1 MVGFTGFLSLA
12 FYFLPFAIA
21 FSSIGL
27 TKHFPDELFSPRK
40 LVRNPWL
47 RLVCRVA
54 ADALTRR
61 WMGIALMPQAGVALG
76 MALVAAQR
84 FPDLS
89 NIILPVVIG
98 ATVLFEVIGPVLT
111 RRALILAGEVPNPSS
126 QP

>member
-1 MVGFTGFLSLA
+1 VNARRCVASHRSTGCGGIRWGGLLRIIGRVLGVWAGAALS
-12 FYFLPFAIA
+12 
-21 FSSIGL
+21 
-27 TKHFPDELFSPRK
+27 
-40 LVRNPWL
+40 N
-47 RLVCRVA
+47 

-89 NIILPVVIG
+89 DIILPVVIG

-111 RRALILAGEVPNPSS
+111 RRVLILGGEVPNPSS